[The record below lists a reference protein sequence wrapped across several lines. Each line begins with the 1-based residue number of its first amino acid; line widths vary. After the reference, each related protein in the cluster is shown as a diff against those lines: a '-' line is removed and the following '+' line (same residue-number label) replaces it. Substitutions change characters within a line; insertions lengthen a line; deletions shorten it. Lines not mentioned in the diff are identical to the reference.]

1 MKNIKSERGQAL
13 IILALAAIGIFGI
26 VGLAIDGSAKFS
38 DRRHAQNAADSAA
51 LAGALALVNG
61 QTTEIDGVQVWVL
74 DALNRALEN
83 GYDDSHTTND
93 VWVYRCHEVD
103 VDSPVDC
110 GPYNGNPDYVQVAIQ
125 SRVNTYFARV
135 LGIDE
140 TVNTVHAV
148 TYAKKRGPFYDGNL
162 IVALNPNPC
171 SGSSGNIVLGGSS
184 TINLSGGGVFVN
196 SGGSD
201 CGLEQHGCPSI
212 TFTDGGIGTSGG
224 EGSVNWDEGC
234 EPVGATEPAYNS
246 DPYAFPPE
254 MPAEPDE
261 CTSPAGSWS
270 SNSSTQIT
278 TLNPGRYNEFPPK
291 STVAVTVYDNVFMN
305 PGIYCVNDVVK
316 LTDNH
321 LVLVGHDVTI
331 YIRSGYK
338 FSIQGGTID
347 LDAPD
352 DGPYAGYLIIVDSDF
367 SGPVPDCFINGN
379 STNTYVGTI
388 FAPYCDLTVDGGSDA
403 TSYPAQMIAY
413 TVAIQGTA
421 ETNLYYDENVSAENQ
436 PKIGLMR

>member
-1 MKNIKSERGQAL
+1 MKSIRSESGQAL
-13 IILALAAIGIFGI
+13 IIFALAAIGIFGI
-26 VGLAIDGSAKFS
+26 VALAIDGSAKFS

-140 TVNTVHAV
+140 TVNTVQAV
-148 TYAKKRGPFYDGNL
+148 TYAKERGPFYDGNL

-184 TINLSGGGVFVN
+184 DINLSGGGVFVN

-201 CGLEQHGCPSI
+201 CGLEQHGCPTI
-212 TFTDGGIGTSGG
+212 TFTEGGIGTSGG

-234 EPVGATEPAYNS
+234 LPSGASEPAYNS

-254 MPAEPDE
+254 MPAEPEE
-261 CTSPAGSWS
+261 CTSPAGTYHVDTSG
-270 SNSSTQIT
+270 TMTIVT
-278 TLNPGRYNEFPPK
+278 PGRWNEFPPK
-291 STVAVTVYDNVFMN
+291 GSDVENTVVME
-305 PGIYCVNDVVK
+305 PGIYCVNDVVR
-316 LTDNH
+316 LTDQN
-321 LVLVGHDVTI
+321 LILIGHDVTI

-338 FSIQGGTID
+338 FSIHGGTID

-367 SGPVPDCFINGN
+367 TGSVPDCIINGD
-379 STNTYVGTI
+379 SANTYVGTI
-388 FAPYCDLTVDGGSDA
+388 FAPYCDLTINGGSDS
-403 TSYPAQMIAY
+403 TSYTAQMIAY
-413 TVAIQGTA
+413 TVAIEGNA